1 MEKREYMQIPG
12 PTNIPPRLLKVLATQ
27 PMNHR
32 GEEFE
37 NLVDKCIKGL
47 KEIFRTENDILIY
60 PSSGSGMLEA
70 AIVNLFSSG
79 DSILIASMGLFSDRM
94 GLIAEAHGLK
104 VIKASKI
111 WGESVKADEIKEI
124 LKQDKNFLIK
134 GVCVPQNET
143 ATGVK
148 NDIEA
153 ISKVIKE
160 LNHPALF
167 IVDAVSSVACMPFE
181 NDKWNVDI
189 AICAS
194 QKGLMLPPGMGIVSV
209 SKKAWEAVNKSTLP
223 KWYWDYNMAREK
235 LKSFRF
241 TYTPATSILIGLGES
256 IDIIRE
262 EGLENIWA
270 RHHLAAKA
278 VRASANAMGLDLL
291 AEKGFESDTI
301 TAILLPEGIDYEDF
315 AELIKSKYGITI
327 GGGLEKFD
335 GKMLRIGHMGCIS
348 NLDVYTIMGA
358 VEMSLFEMG
367 YKVELGTAA
376 KAISQVFLS

>member
-12 PTNIPPRLLKVLATQ
+12 PTNVPLRLLKVLATQ
-27 PMNHR
+27 PMDHR
-32 GEEFE
+32 GDEFE
-37 NLVDKCIKGL
+37 TLVKKCITGL
-47 KEIFRTENDILIY
+47 QEIFRTENDILIY

-70 AIVNLFSSG
+70 SIVNLFSRG
-79 DSILIASMGLFSDRM
+79 DSILVASMGVFSERM

-104 VIKASKI
+104 VIRSSKN
-111 WGESVKADEIKEI
+111 WGQSVKADEIKAI
-124 LKQDKNFLIK
+124 LKEDKEFLIK

-167 IVDAVSSVACMPFE
+167 IVDAVSSLACMPFE

-194 QKGLMLPPGMGIVSV
+194 QKGLMLPPGMGMVSV
-209 SKKAWEAVNKSTLP
+209 SEKAWQAVSKSTLP
-223 KWYWDYNMAREK
+223 KWYWDYNMARK
-235 LKSFRF
+235 RLKSFRF
-241 TYTPATSILIGLGES
+241 TYTPATSLLIGLGEA

-262 EGLENIWA
+262 EGLESIWA
-270 RHHLAAKA
+270 RHELVAKA
-278 VRASANAMGLDLL
+278 VRASAKAMGLELL
-291 AEKGFESDTI
+291 AEEGFESDTI
-301 TAILLPEGIDYEDF
+301 TAILLPEEIDYEEF

-327 GGGLEKFD
+327 GGGLEQFD
-335 GKMLRIGHMGCIS
+335 G
-348 NLDVYTIMGA
+348 
-358 VEMSLFEMG
+358 
-367 YKVELGTAA
+367 
-376 KAISQVFLS
+376 